1 MTRKIAT
8 YRLPAI
14 LALIVAGSIFAIPAH
29 AADPTA
35 GEAKAASCRSCHGA
49 DGNSPFDGIP
59 SLAAQPAS
67 YIRTQIM
74 LYRESRRPIPEMTA
88 AVAHLTEADIADI
101 AAYFQRQKPSP
112 PPADTEPARMKRGRA
127 IASARNCLVCHQ
139 TDFAGKDLV
148 ARLAGQREDYLLK
161 AMHDF
166 KSGARVGTDGIMP
179 GKMHG
184 TSEKDMA
191 DLAYFLAHTR

>member
-1 MTRKIAT
+1 MAA
-8 YRLPAI
+8 L
-14 LALIVAGSIFAIPAH
+14 LAASAPTV
-29 AADPTA
+29 AADPVA
-35 GEAKAASCRSCHGA
+35 GTTKAASCRSCHGA

-59 SLAAQPAS
+59 SLAAQPS
-67 YIRTQIM
+67 IYIRTQIV
-74 LYRESRRPIPEMTA
+74 LYQENRRPIPEMNA
-88 AVAHLTEADIADI
+88 AVAHLSDADIADI
-101 AAYFQRQKPSP
+101 AAYFAEQKPSD
-112 PPADTEPARMKRGRA
+112 PPADTDRARMVRGRA
-127 IASARNCLVCHQ
+127 LAEARNCHICHQ
-139 TDFAGKDLV
+139 PDFAGKDRI

-184 TSEKDMA
+184 TGENDIA